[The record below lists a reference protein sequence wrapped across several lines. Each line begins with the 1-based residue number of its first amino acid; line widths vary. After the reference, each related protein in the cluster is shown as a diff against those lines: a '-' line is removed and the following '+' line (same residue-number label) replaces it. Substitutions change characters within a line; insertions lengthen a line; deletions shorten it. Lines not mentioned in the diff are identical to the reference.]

1 MICAGAS
8 NYEFSRPL
16 KRLEDLDT
24 LLLKIGWRDHCNYV
38 EEDIWVFLEEKR
50 ALILDCS
57 VELLSMRLWNT
68 IPQLGLSPVT
78 VVYRR
83 QHHVFKV
90 PAKRGKLHANIDP
103 RDIDSRH
110 LLARWKL
117 KQTVGLILEVDEVPG
132 MLGILE
138 LVGI

>member
-1 MICAGAS
+1 
-8 NYEFSRPL
+8 
-16 KRLEDLDT
+16 
-24 LLLKIGWRDHCNYV
+24 
-38 EEDIWVFLEEKR
+38 
-50 ALILDCS
+50 
-57 VELLSMRLWNT
+57 
-68 IPQLGLSPVT
+68 
-78 VVYRR
+78 
-83 QHHVFKV
+83 V